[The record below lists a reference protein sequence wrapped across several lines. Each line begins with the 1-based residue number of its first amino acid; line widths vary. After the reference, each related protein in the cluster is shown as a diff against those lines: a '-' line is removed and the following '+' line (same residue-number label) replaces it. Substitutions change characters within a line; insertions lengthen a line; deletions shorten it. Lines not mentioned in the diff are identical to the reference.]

1 MATTTVPTAAITS
14 ATDGPAPA
22 GAPMSAAAREKVKQ
36 LAQEF
41 ESLLMGQMMKEMRK
55 SMLSDDEGQ
64 DTGFGAANMT
74 EMMDTALGA
83 ALTRAGGFGL
93 TDVMLRGLDRQF
105 PAAGAHGAFDAV
117 AQDSSP
123 APRVGPAG
131 PAVASSPAL
140 PIAASHPSPAS
151 LPVTHGPAAEAAAP
165 VVAPDGRVSS
175 AFGWRADPMN
185 GQARFHKGTDIALAY
200 GHEVQAAA
208 SGRVA
213 FVGER
218 PGYGLTVV
226 IDHGA
231 GLETRYAHLSGYSVR
246 VGDEV
251 GSGQIVA
258 RSGNSGRSTGPHLHF
273 EVTQGGKAIDPK
285 SMAKRS

>member
-1 MATTTVPTAAITS
+1 MTVPTDTMTAP
-14 ATDGPAPA
+14 ATDGPAPIA
-22 GAPMSAAAREKVKQ
+22 PPMSARAREKVKQ

-41 ESLLMGQMMKEMRK
+41 ESLLMSQMLKEMRK
-55 SMLSDDEGQ
+55 SMLSDAEDQEP
-64 DTGFGAANMT
+64 GFGAANMT

-93 TDVMLRGLDRQF
+93 ADVMLRGLDRQF
-105 PAAGAHGAFDAV
+105 PAAAAQSASEAPAV
-117 AQDSSP
+117 AQGFGP
-123 APRVGPAG
+123 ARPVATLLPSAAAG
-131 PAVASSPAL
+131 PAPPLAPA
-140 PIAASHPSPAS
+140 
-151 LPVTHGPAAEAAAP
+151 TEDAAP
-165 VVAPDGRVSS
+165 VTAPSGRVSS
-175 AFGWRADPMN
+175 AYGWRADPLN
-185 GQARFHKGTDIALAY
+185 GQTRFHKGTDIALAY

-213 FVGER
+213 FAGEQ

-246 VGDEV
+246 VGDAV
-251 GSGQIVA
+251 GSGQVVA

-273 EVTQGGKAIDPK
+273 EVLQGGRAIDPK
-285 SMAKRS
+285 SMGTRS

>member
-1 MATTTVPTAAITS
+1 MAATTVPTPAMT
-14 ATDGPAPA
+14 APA
-22 GAPMSAAAREKVKQ
+22 TEGLGSVAPPMSAAAREKVKQ

-41 ESLLMGQMMKEMRK
+41 ESLLMGQMLKEMRK
-55 SMLSDDEGQ
+55 SMLSEDEDQ
-64 DTGFGAANMT
+64 DPGFGAANMT

-93 TDVMLRGLDRQF
+93 ADVMLRGLDRQF
-105 PAAGAHGAFDAV
+105 PAVAAQRAVEGLAGAPE
-117 AQDSSP
+117 SSP
-123 APRVGPAG
+123 APRVATSSTAVVPTAQPGPAG
-131 PAVASSPAL
+131 EAGEPMTA
-140 PIAASHPSPAS
+140 PS
-151 LPVTHGPAAEAAAP
+151 
-165 VVAPDGRVSS
+165 GRVSS
-175 AFGWRADPMN
+175 AYGWRADPLN
-185 GQARFHKGTDIALAY
+185 GQTRFHKGTDIALAY

-213 FVGER
+213 FAGEQ

-246 VGDEV
+246 AGDAV
-251 GSGQIVA
+251 GSGQVVA

-273 EVTQGGKAIDPK
+273 EVLQGGRAVDPK
-285 SMAKRS
+285 TMAGRS

>member
-1 MATTTVPTAAITS
+1 MAAMTVPSEASTAS
-14 ATDGPAPA
+14 VTDGPAPV
-22 GAPMSAAAREKVKQ
+22 APAMSSAAREKVKQ

-83 ALTRAGGFGL
+83 ALTKAGGFGL

-105 PAAGAHGAFDAV
+105 PTAAAHGAFEAV
-117 AQDSSP
+117 AQDLRPGLRISP
-123 APRVGPAG
+123 AAPA
-131 PAVASSPAL
+131 PAT
-140 PIAASHPSPAS
+140 S
-151 LPVTHGPAAEAAAP
+151 LPSAAAVPAPPPGLTTEAAAQ
-165 VVAPDGRVSS
+165 VAAPSGRVSS
-175 AFGWRADPMN
+175 GYGWRADPLN
-185 GQARFHKGTDIALAY
+185 GQTRFHKGTDIALAY

-231 GLETRYAHLSGYSVR
+231 GLETRYAHLSGYSVQ
-246 VGDEV
+246 VGDAV
-251 GSGQIVA
+251 GSGQVVA

-273 EVTQGGKAIDPK
+273 EVLQGGVAIDPK
-285 SMAKRS
+285 SMPIRS

>member
-1 MATTTVPTAAITS
+1 MAVPTVPTSTITAS
-14 ATDGPAPA
+14 ATDGPAP
-22 GAPMSAAAREKVKQ
+22 MSAADREKVKL

-64 DTGFGAANMT
+64 ETGFGAANMT

-83 ALTRAGGFGL
+83 ALTKAGGFGL

-105 PAAGAHGAFDAV
+105 PTAGGHGPFEAV
-117 AQDSSP
+117 AQDSSF
-123 APRVGPAG
+123 APRVSPAA
-131 PAVASSPAL
+131 PPIASNPAL
-140 PIAASHPSPAS
+140 PVSTFHPSSAS
-151 LPVTHGPAAEAAAP
+151 LPVTQDPAAEAAAP
-165 VVAPDGRVSS
+165 VIAPGGRVSS
-175 AFGWRADPMN
+175 AFGWRADPLN

-208 SGRVA
+208 GGRVA

-231 GLETRYAHLSGYSVR
+231 GLETRYAHLSGYSVQ

-273 EVTQGGKAIDPK
+273 EVTQGGKAVDPT

>member
-1 MATTTVPTAAITS
+1 MAALAADGS
-14 ATDGPAPA
+14 APVAAPV
-22 GAPMSAAAREKVKQ
+22 SAAAREKVKQ

-41 ESLLMGQMMKEMRK
+41 ESLLMGQMLKEMRK
-55 SMLSDDEGQ
+55 SMLSEEENQ
-64 DTGFGAANMT
+64 EPGFGAANMT

-93 TDVMLRGLDRQF
+93 SDVMLRGLDRQF
-105 PAAGAHGAFDAV
+105 PTAAAQGAF
-117 AQDSSP
+117 P
-123 APRVGPAG
+123 APTVPQSLAPA
-131 PAVASSPAL
+131 PPVAT
-140 PIAASHPSPAS
+140 S
-151 LPVTHGPAAEAAAP
+151 LPSASNVPGPVLAP
-165 VVAPDGRVSS
+165 ATNAMTPVIAPSGRVSS
-175 AFGWRADPMN
+175 AFGWRADPLN
-185 GQARFHKGTDIALAY
+185 GQTHFHKGTDIALAY

-213 FVGER
+213 FAGEQ

-246 VGDEV
+246 VGDAV
-251 GSGQIVA
+251 GSGQVVA

-273 EVTQGGKAIDPK
+273 EVTQGGRAVDPK
-285 SMAKRS
+285 TLAMKS

>member
-1 MATTTVPTAAITS
+1 MTVPTETSTASAI
-14 ATDGPAPA
+14 DGPAPV
-22 GAPMSAAAREKVKQ
+22 APAMSSAAREKVKQ

-74 EMMDTALGA
+74 DMMDTALGA

-105 PAAGAHGAFDAV
+105 PTAAAHGAFEAV
-117 AQDSSP
+117 GQDVNPARRVSP
-123 APRVGPAG
+123 AAPP
-131 PAVASSPAL
+131 VATSL
-140 PIAASHPSPAS
+140 PSAASVPTP
-151 LPVTHGPAAEAAAP
+151 PPGPTTEAAVQVAAP
-165 VVAPDGRVSS
+165 GGRVSS
-175 AFGWRADPMN
+175 AYGWRADPLN
-185 GQARFHKGTDIALAY
+185 GQTRFHKGMDIALAY

-231 GLETRYAHLSGYSVR
+231 GLETRYAHLSGYSVQ
-246 VGDEV
+246 VGDAV
-251 GSGQIVA
+251 GSGQVVA

-273 EVTQGGKAIDPK
+273 EVLQGGVAIDPK
-285 SMAKRS
+285 SMPSGART